1 MVKTDKNSAV
11 FILYTLWEWGIIRNL
26 YSSKW
31 EGKTLEQMNEL
42 YKWRQSKKCRYGW
55 KKIREIL
62 FWMKL
67 IKCESNKEIKK
78 TEEVQQMRKKSGMR
92 KTDKSVKDK

>member
-1 MVKTDKNSAV
+1 MKFINEDNLKNVDMV
-11 FILYTLWEWGIIRNL
+11 E
-26 YSSKW
+26 
-31 EGKTLEQMNEL
+31 
-42 YKWRQSKKCRYGW
+42 

>member
-1 MVKTDKNSAV
+1 
-11 FILYTLWEWGIIRNL
+11 
-26 YSSKW
+26 
-31 EGKTLEQMNEL
+31 
-42 YKWRQSKKCRYGW
+42 
-55 KKIREIL
+55 
-62 FWMKL
+62 MKL